1 MFADMG
7 RTTRNSSQAASV
19 LQRLGSSVWIYAVI
33 AVLAGIVYAQTLDF
47 SIDKF
52 DEDLILKANIDFL
65 VKKATVADVL
75 MRDAFFRSPG
85 KIFYRPVQ
93 NVSFLIDATIGNGKA
108 STFYAT
114 NILLHMLASVLM
126 FRVLLLITK
135 RPDVSVLTAV
145 FFTLNPLFVQAIAWT
160 PGRGDLLLA
169 VFSMLALLTMHAY
182 MTSGSARSL
191 VFYAASVLLAVFSKE
206 TAAVLTVLL
215 PISWLLLQPRTAD
228 TWRRIG
234 ITSAIAVGAV
244 GLLLY
249 LRTIVNTDPPAFDSF
264 EIQNFLENLRV
275 FSEIIGKLFVPTLL
289 QPMAGYTVLA
299 TALGGLVMLGLVA
312 AAWFSEEPRARMVI
326 VVGLAW
332 YAAFMLPGSMY
343 THRFG
348 SFAYDYLEHR
358 GYASSIGIMLIIALA
373 AARMVRALPPAAIT
387 GTMALMV
394 VGYGAMAMRHVDD
407 FATPMTFYNRSVETN
422 PASGLART
430 NRGQLRQQARD
441 EAGAIDDYRAVIRDH
456 PGYALPRLVLGGIYQ
471 QRRQHDSALVQFRQA
486 LAADSSIPQS
496 ALFMGHA
503 YIGKNMVDSARYW
516 YAYVVRRE
524 PKNFDGLLNLGVA
537 ESKLGDWVGARARFS
552 AAINVMPTNNL
563 GWLNRGVANQQLG
576 DVAAACADWQRA
588 TSFGSK
594 QAQDYVARFCGGQ
607 NAPVP

>member
-65 VKKATVADVL
+65 VKKATLADVV

-430 NRGQLRQQARD
+430 NRGQLRQQSKD
-441 EAGAIDDYRAVIRDH
+441 IDGAVEDYRAVIAAH
-456 PGYALPRLVLGGIYQ
+456 PDRALPHIVLGGVYLNRQ
-471 QRRQHDSALVQFRQA
+471 QFDSAIAEFRQA
-486 LAADSSIPQS
+486 FAADSSIPQS

-503 YIGKNMVDSARYW
+503 FNGKNQPDSAKRW
-516 YAYVVRRE
+516 YAYMVRRE
-524 PKNFDGLLNLGVA
+524 PKNFDALLNLGVA
-537 ESKLGDWVGARARFS
+537 ESKLGDWVGARARFA
-552 AAINVMPTNNL
+552 AAINAMPTNNL

>member
-52 DEDLILKANIDFL
+52 DEDLILKANLDFL
-65 VKKATVADVL
+65 VKKATLADVV

-191 VFYAASVLLAVFSKE
+191 VFHAASVLLAVFSKE

-215 PISWLLLQPRTAD
+215 PMSWLLLQPRTAD

-430 NRGQLRQQARD
+430 NRGQLRQQSRD

-524 PKNFDGLLNLGVA
+524 PTNFDAVLNLGVA
-537 ESKLGDWVGARARFS
+537 ESKLARWAAARDQFA
-552 AAINVMPTNNL
+552 AAISLQPTNGL
-563 GWLNRGVANQQLG
+563 AWLNRGVANQQMG
-576 DVAAACADWQRA
+576 NVNAACSDWQRA
-588 TSFGSK
+588 EAYGNM
-594 QAQDYVARFCGGQ
+594 QARGYVQSFCGTPATQ
-607 NAPVP
+607 Q

>member
-65 VKKATVADVL
+65 VKKATVADVV

-108 STFYAT
+108 STFYVT
-114 NILLHMLASVLM
+114 NIILHILASMLL
-126 FRVLLLITK
+126 FRVLLLTNK
-135 RPDVSVLTAV
+135 RPDVSAATAL
-145 FFTLNPLFVQAIAWT
+145 FFTVNPLFVQAIAWT

-169 VFSMLALLTMHAY
+169 VFSMASLLAMHAY
-182 MTSGSARSL
+182 MTSGSVRALL
-191 VFYAASVLLAVFSKE
+191 VYAASFFLAVFSKE
-206 TAAVLTVLL
+206 TAVVLSVLL
-215 PISWLLLQPRTAD
+215 PASWLLLQPRDAN

-234 ITSAIAVGAV
+234 ITSAIALASV
-244 GLLLY
+244 GLLLAM
-249 LRTIVNTDPPAFDSF
+249 RAIVNTDPPTYNSF
-264 EIQNFLENLRV
+264 EVLNFIENLRV
-275 FSEIIGKLFVPTLL
+275 FPEIVAKLVVPTFL
-289 QPMAGYTVLA
+289 QPMAGYTTVA
-299 TALGGLVMLGLVA
+299 TVVGIVVALGLGA
-312 AAWFSEEPRARMVI
+312 AAWSSDSPTKRMVI
-326 VVGLAW
+326 LIGLAW
-332 YAAFMLPGSMY
+332 YAAFMLPGAMY
-343 THRFG
+343 NHRFG

-430 NRGQLRQQARD
+430 NRGQLRQQSKD
-441 EAGAIDDYRAVIRDH
+441 IDGAVEDYRAVIAAH
-456 PGYALPRLVLGGIYQ
+456 PDRALPHIVLGGVYLNRQ
-471 QRRQHDSALVQFRQA
+471 QFDSAIAEFRQA
-486 LAADSSIPQS
+486 FAADSSIPQS

-503 YIGKNMVDSARYW
+503 FNGKNQPDSAKHW
-516 YAYVVRRE
+516 YAYMVRRE
-524 PKNFDGLLNLGVA
+524 PKNFDGLLYLGVA

-588 TSFGSK
+588 EAYGNM
-594 QAQDYVARFCGGQ
+594 QARGYVQSFCGTPATQ
-607 NAPVP
+607 Q